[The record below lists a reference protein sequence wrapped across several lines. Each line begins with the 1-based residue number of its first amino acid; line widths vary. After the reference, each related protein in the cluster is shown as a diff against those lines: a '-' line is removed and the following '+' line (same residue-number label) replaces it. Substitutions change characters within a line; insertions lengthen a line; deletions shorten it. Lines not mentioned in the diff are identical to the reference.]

1 MSHKSVRNRVRVRVR
16 VVRLVD
22 EKEEAD
28 LWIVNSCTV
37 KGPSQSGMS
46 NVVQTGRRLGKK
58 IVVTGCVPQGDKKN
72 AEIEDLSVIGMET

>member
-1 MSHKSVRNRVRVRVR
+1 MR